1 MTISRSPWM
10 KTGVRKNW
18 KESLVTSSGI
28 GALLMSKNGTWN
40 VSLYD
45 WIVAN
50 AHFSQT
56 PIIPMTSFSSCEQTE
71 KNDKIY
77 KYMQQ
82 ITLSIS
88 MIKIKVSFSSVKI
101 NYMYLNKVKIKT
113 LKKKENI
120 SLINDLYLL
129 VCVSYFFFISFKVWS
144 SMNHLLKIRF

>member
-1 MTISRSPWM
+1 M

-28 GALLMSKNGTWN
+28 GALLMSKNGTWK

-82 ITLSIS
+82 IALSIS
-88 MIKIKVSFSSVKI
+88 MIKIKVSFSSVK
-101 NYMYLNKVKIKT
+101 NKLHV
-113 LKKKENI
+113 
-120 SLINDLYLL
+120 
-129 VCVSYFFFISFKVWS
+129 FKQS
-144 SMNHLLKIRF
+144 QN

>member
-82 ITLSIS
+82 IALSIS
-88 MIKIKVSFSSVKI
+88 MIKIKVSFSSVK
-101 NYMYLNKVKIKT
+101 NKRHVFKKKPK
-113 LKKKENI
+113 LKPVKKKENI

-129 VCVSYFFFISFKVWS
+129 VCVSYFF
-144 SMNHLLKIRF
+144 